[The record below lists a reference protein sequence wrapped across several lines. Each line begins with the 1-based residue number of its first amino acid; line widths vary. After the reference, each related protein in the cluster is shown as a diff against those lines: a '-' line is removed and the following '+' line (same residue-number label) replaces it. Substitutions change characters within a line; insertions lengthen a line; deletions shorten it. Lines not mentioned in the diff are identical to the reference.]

1 MKEFRDIMVIVALA
15 AIPISGFLS
24 TAFLIYHS
32 KQGWG
37 WLLLVVL
44 LISASIQISIK
55 N

>member
-1 MKEFRDIMVIVALA
+1 MKEFRDIIMIATLA

-37 WLLLVVL
+37 WLLFVVFI
-44 LISASIQISIK
+44 ISASIQISIK